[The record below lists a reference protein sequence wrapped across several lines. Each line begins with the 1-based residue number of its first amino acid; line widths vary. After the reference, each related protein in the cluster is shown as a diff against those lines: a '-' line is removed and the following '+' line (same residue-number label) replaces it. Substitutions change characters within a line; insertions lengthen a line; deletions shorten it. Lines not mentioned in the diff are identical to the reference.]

1 MGEFLAANTKRDF
14 YEVLGVTRAATE
26 VEIKSAYRK
35 LAMTYH
41 PDRNPN
47 NPEAE
52 DKFKEITE
60 AYAILADGE
69 KRSLY
74 DRFGHAGVG
83 GSAGGPA
90 GFDPAIFQDFGDIF
104 GDIFG
109 FGDLFGQGGRRR
121 SRAQRGAD
129 LREDLHLEFEEA
141 VFGTDKQVNVRRH
154 ETCDACRG
162 NGAAPGKASVGPPL
176 KPSVTNWSRE
186 LK

>member
-1 MGEFLAANTKRDF
+1 M
-14 YEVLGVTRAATE
+14 TRTATD

-52 DKFKEITE
+52 DKFKELTE
-60 AYAILADGE
+60 AYSILADGE

-83 GSAGGPA
+83 GQSTGGI
-90 GFDPAIFQDFGDIF
+90 DPTIFQDFGDIF

-109 FGDLFGQGGRRR
+109 FSEAFGG
-121 SRAQRGAD
+121 QRG
-129 LREDLHLEFEEA
+129 
-141 VFGTDKQVNVRRH
+141 G
-154 ETCDACRG
+154 
-162 NGAAPGKASVGPPL
+162 
-176 KPSVTNWSRE
+176 
-186 LK
+186 

>member
-1 MGEFLAANTKRDF
+1 M
-14 YEVLGVTRAATE
+14 LGVTRASTD

-60 AYAILADGE
+60 AYAILADSE
-69 KRSLY
+69 KRSVY
-74 DRFGHAGVG
+74 DRFGHAGLG
-83 GSAGGPA
+83 GGGAPS

-109 FGDLFGQGGRRR
+109 LATRSDKADAAAAVLSVERIFARTCLLISRKRYLAPR
-121 SRAQRGAD
+121 SR
-129 LREDLHLEFEEA
+129 
-141 VFGTDKQVNVRRH
+141 
-154 ETCDACRG
+154 
-162 NGAAPGKASVGPPL
+162 
-176 KPSVTNWSRE
+176 
-186 LK
+186 